1 MRKKFIAG
9 GLASLLALV
18 VTAVAIAA
26 GTTANTVL
34 DVSVKASP
42 TKSGTKAKPKS
53 EKVTF
58 TFAQKTK
65 DGTGQPA
72 TTTKIEIGL
81 PKEFK
86 INSSKWPK
94 KDRCDG
100 DKADQTG
107 KSVCPSKSK
116 VGSGKSQAK
125 ALDGA
130 IVQNL
135 DVTAFVLTNG
145 GIGFFVEGQ
154 KPVQVASMLP
164 AKVSSHGLS
173 VSIPSNIQ
181 EPVTGAP
188 TGITL
193 LNSSV
198 GGKDGGVNLIESK
211 GCKSK
216 WTFSGTFTYRDGKQ
230 SDSSDVACKQG

>member
-1 MRKKFIAG
+1 MYKKLIAG

-26 GTTANTVL
+26 GTAADTLLTVT
-34 DVSVKASP
+34 VKASP
-42 TKSGTKAKPKS
+42 TTAGTKAKPKS
-53 EKVTF
+53 EKLTF

-65 DGTGQPA
+65 SGTGQPG
-72 TTTKIEIGL
+72 TTTKIDITL

-86 INSSKWPK
+86 INSGKWPK

-100 DKADQTG
+100 DKADQSG
-107 KSVCPSKSK
+107 KSVCPAKSK

-130 IVQNL
+130 IIQNL
-135 DVTAFVLTNG
+135 DVTAYVLTSG

-154 KPVQVASMLP
+154 TPVQVASMLP

-198 GGKDGGVNLIESK
+198 GGKDGDVNLIEST
-211 GCKSK
+211 GCKKK
-216 WTFSGTFTYRDGKQ
+216 WTFTGKFTYRDGTN
-230 SDSSDVACKQG
+230 SGTSTVACKS